1 MSALRY
7 RVTVKLKEK
16 GESVCP
22 SLLCDASFRLK
33 GMGRDNHFVREWG
46 WVRAKYTGIYSK
58 VMSRGKREKNVHDT
72 TLLCVCVCPRDTEW
86 CEECNR
92 EKGVNV
98 RVYPTDHGADRR

>member
-46 WVRAKYTGIYSK
+46 WVGAKYTGIYSK
-58 VMSRGKREKNVHDT
+58 VMSRGKREKNVRDT
-72 TLLCVCVCPRDTEW
+72 TLLCVCVLETRSGVRSVIEK
-86 CEECNR
+86 
-92 EKGVNV
+92 KGVNV
-98 RVYPTDHGADRR
+98 CVYPTIRGADRG

>member
-46 WVRAKYTGIYSK
+46 WVRANYTGFYSK
-58 VMSRGKREKNVHDT
+58 VRSRGKERRAY
-72 TLLCVCVCPRDTEW
+72 TLSPFCVRVCVCVGGSEW
-86 CEECNR
+86 CEKCVR
-92 EKGVNV
+92 ERIGVNV
-98 RVYPTDHGADRR
+98 CTNHGAD

>member
-46 WVRAKYTGIYSK
+46 WVRAKYTGFYSK
-58 VMSRGKREKNVHDT
+58 VMSRGKERRAY
-72 TLLCVCVCPRDTEW
+72 TLSPFCVCVWEARSGVRSEV
-86 CEECNR
+86 
-92 EKGVNV
+92 EK
-98 RVYPTDHGADRR
+98 